1 MDNSL
6 LIKNVLLDGEKKT
19 LLCRDGRF
27 VSLDAA
33 PGAEAARV
41 IDAEGLAILPAFY
54 NTHTHAAM
62 TLMRG
67 YGDDRPLHEW
77 LEQWVWPYEDSLGAK
92 DIRRGSEIAIREMI
106 STGTVFF
113 NDMYFF
119 IDETIDLVKASGMRA
134 AIGVTL
140 MDNHPKALRDEKSA
154 LVRAWKDSERLL
166 LTVAPHSV
174 YTASKDTLQEAAKLA
189 RENGR
194 KIHIHISETAKEV
207 KECLAKTGMTP
218 VRYLD
223 SLELLGPD
231 VIAAHCV
238 HVDKEEWDILAERGV
253 TVSHCPCS
261 NMKLGSGRFPYEL
274 AIASG
279 ARITLGTDGCSS
291 NNHLDMREEM
301 KHAIEQGQ
309 NFSAKYADN
318 ISIVMSV
325 RQALYFLPEAIRI
338 FEKEQPGV
346 QITPMFNYVHG
357 LEVFLKNEAD
367 IFFALTEQTKH
378 IPGITVHKL
387 FDSRIYLIADIND
400 PLAAKNTISEEDIYG
415 RTLMVGGGSPEAL
428 RSVQQRLISS
438 GKISYF
444 NSPDHDST
452 LTNVAAGKGICL
464 APGFLND
471 HSGQFAWIPFDCEE
485 CFHLVLCTHK
495 TDNRKSLNTFIK
507 TLQKLYTDAV
517 AFPL

>member
-119 IDETIDLVKASGMRA
+119 IDETIDLVQASGMRA

-223 SLELLGPD
+223 SLGLLGPD

-291 NNHLDMREEM
+291 NNNLDMREEM
-301 KHAIEQGQ
+301 KTAALLAKVTGDAALLSAPQVLKWATRNGAEAFGYDAGEIARGRLADAILVDLG
-309 NFSAKYADN
+309 NPKMN
-318 ISIVMSV
+318 
-325 RQALYFLPEAIRI
+325 PCH
-338 FEKEQPGV
+338 
-346 QITPMFNYVHG
+346 N
-357 LEVFLKNEAD
+357 
-367 IFFALTEQTKH
+367 
-378 IPGITVHKL
+378 
-387 FDSRIYLIADIND
+387 
-400 PLAAKNTISEEDIYG
+400 
-415 RTLMVGGGSPEAL
+415 
-428 RSVQQRLISS
+428 LISNWVYAADS
-438 GKISYF
+438 SCIKYVICNGK
-444 NSPDHDST
+444 
-452 LTNVAAGKGICL
+452 
-464 APGFLND
+464 
-471 HSGQFAWIPFDCEE
+471 
-485 CFHLVLCTHK
+485 VL
-495 TDNRKSLNTFIK
+495 
-507 TLQKLYTDAV
+507 
-517 AFPL
+517 

>member
-223 SLELLGPD
+223 SLGLLGPD
-231 VIAAHCV
+231 VIAAHCG

-291 NNHLDMREEM
+291 NNNLDMREEM
-301 KHAIEQGQ
+301 KTAALLAKVTGDAALLSAPQVLKWATRNGAEAFGYDAGEIARGRLADAILVDLG
-309 NFSAKYADN
+309 NPKMN
-318 ISIVMSV
+318 
-325 RQALYFLPEAIRI
+325 PCH
-338 FEKEQPGV
+338 
-346 QITPMFNYVHG
+346 N
-357 LEVFLKNEAD
+357 
-367 IFFALTEQTKH
+367 
-378 IPGITVHKL
+378 
-387 FDSRIYLIADIND
+387 
-400 PLAAKNTISEEDIYG
+400 
-415 RTLMVGGGSPEAL
+415 
-428 RSVQQRLISS
+428 LISNWVYAADS
-438 GKISYF
+438 SCIKYVICNGK
-444 NSPDHDST
+444 
-452 LTNVAAGKGICL
+452 
-464 APGFLND
+464 
-471 HSGQFAWIPFDCEE
+471 
-485 CFHLVLCTHK
+485 VL
-495 TDNRKSLNTFIK
+495 
-507 TLQKLYTDAV
+507 
-517 AFPL
+517 

>member
-6 LIKNVLLDGEKKT
+6 LIKNVLLEGEKKT

-223 SLELLGPD
+223 SLGLLGPD

-238 HVDKEEWDILAERGV
+238 HVDNEEWDILAERGV

-291 NNHLDMREEM
+291 NNNLDMREEM
-301 KHAIEQGQ
+301 KTAALLAKVTGDAALLSASQVLKWATRNGAEAFGYDAGEIARGRLADAILVDLG
-309 NFSAKYADN
+309 NPKMN
-318 ISIVMSV
+318 
-325 RQALYFLPEAIRI
+325 PCH
-338 FEKEQPGV
+338 
-346 QITPMFNYVHG
+346 N
-357 LEVFLKNEAD
+357 
-367 IFFALTEQTKH
+367 
-378 IPGITVHKL
+378 
-387 FDSRIYLIADIND
+387 
-400 PLAAKNTISEEDIYG
+400 
-415 RTLMVGGGSPEAL
+415 
-428 RSVQQRLISS
+428 LISNWVYAADS
-438 GKISYF
+438 SCIKYVICNGK
-444 NSPDHDST
+444 
-452 LTNVAAGKGICL
+452 
-464 APGFLND
+464 
-471 HSGQFAWIPFDCEE
+471 
-485 CFHLVLCTHK
+485 VL
-495 TDNRKSLNTFIK
+495 
-507 TLQKLYTDAV
+507 
-517 AFPL
+517 

>member
-6 LIKNVLLDGEKKT
+6 LITNVLLEGEKKT

-223 SLELLGPD
+223 SLGLLGPD

-291 NNHLDMREEM
+291 NNNLDMREEM
-301 KHAIEQGQ
+301 KTAALLAKVTGDAALL
-309 NFSAKYADN
+309 SASQVLKWATRNGAEAFGYDAGEIARGRLADAVLVDLGN
-318 ISIVMSV
+318 PKMN
-325 RQALYFLPEAIRI
+325 PCH
-338 FEKEQPGV
+338 
-346 QITPMFNYVHG
+346 N
-357 LEVFLKNEAD
+357 
-367 IFFALTEQTKH
+367 
-378 IPGITVHKL
+378 
-387 FDSRIYLIADIND
+387 
-400 PLAAKNTISEEDIYG
+400 
-415 RTLMVGGGSPEAL
+415 
-428 RSVQQRLISS
+428 LISNWVYAADS
-438 GKISYF
+438 SCIKYVICNGK
-444 NSPDHDST
+444 
-452 LTNVAAGKGICL
+452 
-464 APGFLND
+464 
-471 HSGQFAWIPFDCEE
+471 
-485 CFHLVLCTHK
+485 VL
-495 TDNRKSLNTFIK
+495 
-507 TLQKLYTDAV
+507 
-517 AFPL
+517 

>member
-119 IDETIDLVKASGMRA
+119 IEETIDLVKASGMRA

-223 SLELLGPD
+223 SLGLLGPD

-238 HVDKEEWDILAERGV
+238 HVDKEEWDILAKRGV

-291 NNHLDMREEM
+291 NNNLDMREEM
-301 KHAIEQGQ
+301 KTAALLAKVTGDAALLSASQVLKWATRNGAEAFGYDAGEIARGRLADAILVDLG
-309 NFSAKYADN
+309 NPKMN
-318 ISIVMSV
+318 
-325 RQALYFLPEAIRI
+325 PCH
-338 FEKEQPGV
+338 
-346 QITPMFNYVHG
+346 N
-357 LEVFLKNEAD
+357 
-367 IFFALTEQTKH
+367 
-378 IPGITVHKL
+378 
-387 FDSRIYLIADIND
+387 
-400 PLAAKNTISEEDIYG
+400 
-415 RTLMVGGGSPEAL
+415 
-428 RSVQQRLISS
+428 LISNWVYAADS
-438 GKISYF
+438 SCIKYVICNGK
-444 NSPDHDST
+444 
-452 LTNVAAGKGICL
+452 
-464 APGFLND
+464 
-471 HSGQFAWIPFDCEE
+471 
-485 CFHLVLCTHK
+485 VL
-495 TDNRKSLNTFIK
+495 
-507 TLQKLYTDAV
+507 
-517 AFPL
+517 

>member
-6 LIKNVLLDGEKKT
+6 LITNVLLEGEKKT

-223 SLELLGPD
+223 SLGLLGPD

-291 NNHLDMREEM
+291 NNNLDMREEM
-301 KHAIEQGQ
+301 KTAALLAKVTGDAALLSASQVLKWATRNGAEAFGYDAGEIARGRLADAILVDLG
-309 NFSAKYADN
+309 NPKMN
-318 ISIVMSV
+318 
-325 RQALYFLPEAIRI
+325 PCH
-338 FEKEQPGV
+338 
-346 QITPMFNYVHG
+346 N
-357 LEVFLKNEAD
+357 
-367 IFFALTEQTKH
+367 
-378 IPGITVHKL
+378 
-387 FDSRIYLIADIND
+387 
-400 PLAAKNTISEEDIYG
+400 
-415 RTLMVGGGSPEAL
+415 
-428 RSVQQRLISS
+428 LISNWVYAADS
-438 GKISYF
+438 SCIKYVICNGK
-444 NSPDHDST
+444 
-452 LTNVAAGKGICL
+452 
-464 APGFLND
+464 
-471 HSGQFAWIPFDCEE
+471 
-485 CFHLVLCTHK
+485 VL
-495 TDNRKSLNTFIK
+495 
-507 TLQKLYTDAV
+507 
-517 AFPL
+517 

>member
-27 VSLDAA
+27 ISLDAA
-33 PGAEAARV
+33 PGAEAARI

-223 SLELLGPD
+223 SLGLLGPD

-291 NNHLDMREEM
+291 NNNLDMREEM
-301 KHAIEQGQ
+301 KTAALLAKVTGDAALLSAPQVLKWATRNGAEAFGYDAGEIARGRLADAILVDLG
-309 NFSAKYADN
+309 NPKMN
-318 ISIVMSV
+318 
-325 RQALYFLPEAIRI
+325 PCH
-338 FEKEQPGV
+338 
-346 QITPMFNYVHG
+346 N
-357 LEVFLKNEAD
+357 
-367 IFFALTEQTKH
+367 
-378 IPGITVHKL
+378 
-387 FDSRIYLIADIND
+387 
-400 PLAAKNTISEEDIYG
+400 
-415 RTLMVGGGSPEAL
+415 
-428 RSVQQRLISS
+428 LISNWVYAADS
-438 GKISYF
+438 SCIKYVICNGK
-444 NSPDHDST
+444 
-452 LTNVAAGKGICL
+452 
-464 APGFLND
+464 
-471 HSGQFAWIPFDCEE
+471 
-485 CFHLVLCTHK
+485 VL
-495 TDNRKSLNTFIK
+495 
-507 TLQKLYTDAV
+507 
-517 AFPL
+517 

>member
-119 IDETIDLVKASGMRA
+119 IDETIDLVQASGMRA

-223 SLELLGPD
+223 SLGLLGPD

-291 NNHLDMREEM
+291 NNNLDMREEM
-301 KHAIEQGQ
+301 KTAALLAKVTGDAALL
-309 NFSAKYADN
+309 SAPQVLKWATRNGAEAFGYDAGEIARGRLADAVLVDLGN
-318 ISIVMSV
+318 PKMN
-325 RQALYFLPEAIRI
+325 PCH
-338 FEKEQPGV
+338 
-346 QITPMFNYVHG
+346 N
-357 LEVFLKNEAD
+357 
-367 IFFALTEQTKH
+367 
-378 IPGITVHKL
+378 
-387 FDSRIYLIADIND
+387 
-400 PLAAKNTISEEDIYG
+400 
-415 RTLMVGGGSPEAL
+415 
-428 RSVQQRLISS
+428 LISNWVYAADS
-438 GKISYF
+438 SCIKYVICNGK
-444 NSPDHDST
+444 
-452 LTNVAAGKGICL
+452 
-464 APGFLND
+464 
-471 HSGQFAWIPFDCEE
+471 
-485 CFHLVLCTHK
+485 VL
-495 TDNRKSLNTFIK
+495 
-507 TLQKLYTDAV
+507 
-517 AFPL
+517 

>member
-154 LVRAWKDSERLL
+154 LVRAWEDSERLL

-223 SLELLGPD
+223 SLGLLGPD

-291 NNHLDMREEM
+291 NNNLDMREEM
-301 KHAIEQGQ
+301 KTAALLAKVTGDAALLSAPQVLKWATRNGAEAFGYDAGEIARGRLADAILVDLG
-309 NFSAKYADN
+309 NPKMN
-318 ISIVMSV
+318 
-325 RQALYFLPEAIRI
+325 PCH
-338 FEKEQPGV
+338 
-346 QITPMFNYVHG
+346 N
-357 LEVFLKNEAD
+357 
-367 IFFALTEQTKH
+367 
-378 IPGITVHKL
+378 
-387 FDSRIYLIADIND
+387 
-400 PLAAKNTISEEDIYG
+400 
-415 RTLMVGGGSPEAL
+415 
-428 RSVQQRLISS
+428 LISNWVYAADS
-438 GKISYF
+438 SCIKYVICNGK
-444 NSPDHDST
+444 
-452 LTNVAAGKGICL
+452 
-464 APGFLND
+464 
-471 HSGQFAWIPFDCEE
+471 
-485 CFHLVLCTHK
+485 VL
-495 TDNRKSLNTFIK
+495 
-507 TLQKLYTDAV
+507 
-517 AFPL
+517 

>member
-33 PGAEAARV
+33 PGAEAARI

-223 SLELLGPD
+223 SLGLLGPD

-291 NNHLDMREEM
+291 NNNLDMREEM
-301 KHAIEQGQ
+301 KTAALLAKVTGDAALLSAPQVLKWATRNGAEAFGYDAGEIARGRLADAILVDLG
-309 NFSAKYADN
+309 NPKMN
-318 ISIVMSV
+318 
-325 RQALYFLPEAIRI
+325 PCH
-338 FEKEQPGV
+338 
-346 QITPMFNYVHG
+346 N
-357 LEVFLKNEAD
+357 
-367 IFFALTEQTKH
+367 
-378 IPGITVHKL
+378 
-387 FDSRIYLIADIND
+387 
-400 PLAAKNTISEEDIYG
+400 
-415 RTLMVGGGSPEAL
+415 
-428 RSVQQRLISS
+428 LISNWVYAADS
-438 GKISYF
+438 SCIKYVICNGK
-444 NSPDHDST
+444 
-452 LTNVAAGKGICL
+452 
-464 APGFLND
+464 
-471 HSGQFAWIPFDCEE
+471 
-485 CFHLVLCTHK
+485 VL
-495 TDNRKSLNTFIK
+495 
-507 TLQKLYTDAV
+507 
-517 AFPL
+517 

>member
-6 LIKNVLLDGEKKT
+6 LITNVLLEGEKKT

-223 SLELLGPD
+223 SLGLLGPD

-291 NNHLDMREEM
+291 NNNLDMREEM
-301 KHAIEQGQ
+301 KTAALLAKVTGDAALLSAPQVLKWATRNGAEAFGYDAGEIARGRLADAILVDLG
-309 NFSAKYADN
+309 NPKMN
-318 ISIVMSV
+318 
-325 RQALYFLPEAIRI
+325 PCH
-338 FEKEQPGV
+338 
-346 QITPMFNYVHG
+346 N
-357 LEVFLKNEAD
+357 
-367 IFFALTEQTKH
+367 
-378 IPGITVHKL
+378 
-387 FDSRIYLIADIND
+387 
-400 PLAAKNTISEEDIYG
+400 
-415 RTLMVGGGSPEAL
+415 
-428 RSVQQRLISS
+428 LISNWVYAADS
-438 GKISYF
+438 SCIKYVICNGK
-444 NSPDHDST
+444 
-452 LTNVAAGKGICL
+452 
-464 APGFLND
+464 
-471 HSGQFAWIPFDCEE
+471 
-485 CFHLVLCTHK
+485 VL
-495 TDNRKSLNTFIK
+495 
-507 TLQKLYTDAV
+507 
-517 AFPL
+517 

>member
-6 LIKNVLLDGEKKT
+6 LIKKVLLDGEKKT

-223 SLELLGPD
+223 SLGLLGPD

-291 NNHLDMREEM
+291 NNNLDMREEM
-301 KHAIEQGQ
+301 KTAALLAKVTGDAALLSAPQVLKWATRNGAEAFGYDAGEIARGRLADAILVDLG
-309 NFSAKYADN
+309 NPKMN
-318 ISIVMSV
+318 
-325 RQALYFLPEAIRI
+325 PCH
-338 FEKEQPGV
+338 
-346 QITPMFNYVHG
+346 N
-357 LEVFLKNEAD
+357 
-367 IFFALTEQTKH
+367 
-378 IPGITVHKL
+378 
-387 FDSRIYLIADIND
+387 
-400 PLAAKNTISEEDIYG
+400 
-415 RTLMVGGGSPEAL
+415 
-428 RSVQQRLISS
+428 LISNWVYAADS
-438 GKISYF
+438 SCIKYVICNGK
-444 NSPDHDST
+444 
-452 LTNVAAGKGICL
+452 
-464 APGFLND
+464 
-471 HSGQFAWIPFDCEE
+471 
-485 CFHLVLCTHK
+485 VL
-495 TDNRKSLNTFIK
+495 
-507 TLQKLYTDAV
+507 
-517 AFPL
+517 

>member
-154 LVRAWKDSERLL
+154 LVRAWEDSERLL

-223 SLELLGPD
+223 SLGLLGPD

-291 NNHLDMREEM
+291 NNNLDMREEM
-301 KHAIEQGQ
+301 KTAALLAKVTGDAALL
-309 NFSAKYADN
+309 SAPQVLKWATRNGAEAFGYDAGEIARGRLADAVLVDLGN
-318 ISIVMSV
+318 PKMN
-325 RQALYFLPEAIRI
+325 PCH
-338 FEKEQPGV
+338 
-346 QITPMFNYVHG
+346 N
-357 LEVFLKNEAD
+357 
-367 IFFALTEQTKH
+367 
-378 IPGITVHKL
+378 
-387 FDSRIYLIADIND
+387 
-400 PLAAKNTISEEDIYG
+400 
-415 RTLMVGGGSPEAL
+415 
-428 RSVQQRLISS
+428 LISNWVYAADS
-438 GKISYF
+438 SCIKYVICNGK
-444 NSPDHDST
+444 
-452 LTNVAAGKGICL
+452 
-464 APGFLND
+464 
-471 HSGQFAWIPFDCEE
+471 
-485 CFHLVLCTHK
+485 VL
-495 TDNRKSLNTFIK
+495 
-507 TLQKLYTDAV
+507 
-517 AFPL
+517 